1 MRDICLRVRNLLSI
15 IYNCHDVM
23 YYSAVMRRS
32 SSIVLLLHRQTDR
45 GQNQIRSSS
54 TLSQYSSQLFHF
66 HRTTC
71 LKKSQDAFRQRSRLS
86 EKCAIVTILNIFN
99 YFYCVYSCE
108 EKSERCSSY
117 NDNLWSKHQH
127 HYHHSPHSLF
137 SILSCNLRVVGLVS

>member
-1 MRDICLRVRNLLSI
+1 MSRRD
-15 IYNCHDVM
+15 
-23 YYSAVMRRS
+23 
-32 SSIVLLLHRQTDR
+32 VLLRCYEEILQHSAAASQTNRQ
-45 GQNQIRSSS
+45 RSELDPQLINIVTIFFR
-54 TLSQYSSQLFHF
+54 TLSLSPA
-66 HRTTC
+66 TC
-71 LKKSQDAFRQRSRLS
+71 LKKSQDAFRQRNRLS